1 MIDMAEV
8 LGGLARRI
16 DIGTTVLGG
25 GVLIAEDELVKQ
37 KTWYDNVVK
46 NLRHFHNTALPI
58 AIGVVGL
65 FVPRYAMLAKMLI
78 LAGMQAIYDAYV
90 AYIAK
95 RPFVVAKDSKTLSLE
110 NFDANKTVEVY
121 IDGERVDFGGT
132 PPTTDEAG
140 KAEVTLPSD
149 MTTGVHEVVVIAGK
163 GWVGYVVV

>member
-46 NLRHFHNTALPI
+46 NLKYFHNTALPI

-78 LAGMQAIYDAYV
+78 VAGMQAIYDAYV
-90 AYIAK
+90 AYVAK
-95 RPFVVAKDSKTLSLE
+95 RPWVTAKDASTLLLE
-110 NFDANKTVEVY
+110 NFDANTTVRVF
-121 IDGERVDFGGT
+121 IDGEEVTFTT
-132 PPTTDEAG
+132 PPTTDDAG
-140 KAEVTLPSD
+140 KAEVTLPSA
-149 MTTGVHEVVVIAGK
+149 MTTGIHEVVVIAGK